1 MKLKTWIKILA
12 LPCFLLLFTRKVE
25 AAEFDAT
32 YYALRYPDVAAQCA
46 YSPELLYQHYL
57 TYGVLEGRFQN
68 AEEEAVAIEAYNNAV
83 LQQQLMEQAQQQALL
98 EQQQAA
104 LAQQQALLAS
114 GLVQPLPGYTTYVDV
129 NIPAQTLTYFVN
141 GLPVLYTPCVTGS
154 VAGGNNTPV
163 GVFKIDAH
171 IPGKYLIGPTWKTWV
186 NYWMRLGGTNQ
197 VGIHDA
203 GWRTAFG
210 GDIYLVHG
218 SHGCINI
225 PPDQAAMLFSL
236 VNVGTTVVVH

>member
-12 LPCFLLLFTRKVE
+12 LPCFLLLFTIKVE
-25 AAEFDAT
+25 AAGFDAT

-68 AEEEAVAIEAYNNAV
+68 AEEEAAAIEAYNNAV
-83 LQQQLMEQAQQQALL
+83 LQQQLAEQAQQQALL
-98 EQQQAA
+98 E
-104 LAQQQALLAS
+104 QQQALLAS
-114 GLVQPLPGYTTYVDV
+114 GLVQPLPGYSTYIDV
-129 NIPAQTLTYFVN
+129 NIPLQTVTYFVN
-141 GLPVLYTPCVTGS
+141 GVPVVYTPCVTGN
-154 VAGGNNTPV
+154 VTAGNATPT
-163 GVFKIDAH
+163 GVFKMDAH
-171 IPGKYLIGPTWKTWV
+171 IPGKILQGPTWKTWV
-186 NYWMRLGGTNQ
+186 NYWMRLGGTNA

-210 GDIYLVHG
+210 GDIYLTGG

-225 PPDQAAMLFSL
+225 PPDQAALLFAL
-236 VNVGTTVVVH
+236 TDVGTTIVVH